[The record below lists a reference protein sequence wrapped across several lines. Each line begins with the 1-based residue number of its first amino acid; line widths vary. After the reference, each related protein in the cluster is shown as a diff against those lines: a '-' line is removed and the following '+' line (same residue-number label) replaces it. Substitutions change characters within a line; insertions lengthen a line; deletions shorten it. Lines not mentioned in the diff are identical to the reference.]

1 MVPEGEKEA
10 VFNAL
15 LAHLDSIGNHFD
27 TGIMATPLLLKALS
41 DNGRA
46 DIAFRLMNQR
56 EIPGFGYVMDDRYS
70 CLWERWEGKAS
81 RCHPMFGSVV
91 IVAKDGIQSITQ
103 RDDTGA
109 FVKDEK
115 GDIDHRQDDDIILT
129 TKNKDTGETE
139 TTSNTV
145 TITAEEKGDTA
156 NVTLQ
161 DVNIQKDKWD
171 NESAAMTIKGEGD
184 TEIELNGDNT
194 LISGHYHAGLE
205 KADDVSHGSLTIKDD
220 LNNDNRTEKEKD
232 ESGYST
238 GGDTGT
244 LIAAGGY
251 DGAGIGGRRKKD
263 GEESDACAGTS
274 DITIT
279 GGQIKAGS
287 LIETNKEYPQTEQGG
302 AGIGG
307 ATGHGNATN
316 ITITGNADVT
326 AAGGYYAAGIGGGEY
341 GNATNI
347 TISGNAK
354 VAATGSNSGGAGI
367 GGGDDGVGK
376 NIRITDHADVTAY
389 GGNQGAGIGGGPC
402 RGGSVEI
409 SGNAKVFAMGANDGA
424 GIGSGYDCSCW
435 GNHPELVDTSVTI
448 SENAE
453 VMAVGSYRAAA
464 IGNGASSEQGK
475 TTVTITG
482 GTVTAIGGKSSI
494 DYWNGNCYKDL
505 ASAIGGGNSDEVQ
518 DVTVTINGTTGNT
531 TVNASCW
538 LDQES
543 AISTGN
549 GAADIIGYDKDGK
562 SPFGED
568 GSVIVRMYNHGS
580 YTTTGYG
587 PFSKYEGDLT
597 GYNLGTLY
605 QTVHN
610 RKYME
615 ENPNIDT
622 KKLEDEDLH
631 DWKLVGKVVEPTTEK
646 DGYADYICSIDKCG
660 QTKHVVLPKL
670 TPEPSEPDTPSTP
683 ETPDTPDT
691 PSTPDVPS
699 TPEVTPADPAVT
711 PDAPAQDGTAP
722 ADTPAADTTATAQ
735 NVAQNAE
742 PKAAAPTA
750 APAAL
755 PQTGANWLAVVGSAL
770 SGLFLLAAGFVLDR
784 KGRRMN

>member
-1 MVPEGEKEA
+1 MRKNVKQQFALRVLSTAALMAMVS
-10 VFNAL
+10 
-15 LAHLDSIGNHFD
+15 SIATAAFAD
-27 TGIMATPLLLKALS
+27 TYDLNK
-41 DNGRA
+41 
-46 DIAFRLMNQR
+46 
-56 EIPGFGYVMDDRYS
+56 
-70 CLWERWEGKAS
+70 
-81 RCHPMFGSVV
+81 GSVTV
-91 IVAKDGIQSITQ
+91 KTKEDGITYVTQ
-103 RDDTGA
+103 ENTEINDHQDDTG
-109 FVKDEK
+109 
-115 GDIDHRQDDDIILT
+115 
-129 TKNKDTGETE
+129 
-139 TTSNTV
+139 V
-145 TITAEEKGDTA
+145 TITSYGKQTENTITVDTA
-156 NVTLQ
+156 KDQTTDVTLQ
-161 DVNIQKDKWD
+161 DVNIQKDQWSSG
-171 NESAAMTIKGEGD
+171 SAAMTIKGEGD

-194 LISGHYHAGLE
+194 LISGNRHAGLE
-205 KADDVSHGSLTIKDD
+205 KADDVSKGSLTIKDD

-238 GGDTGT
+238 GGDIGT

-251 DGAGIGGRRKKD
+251 DGAGIGGRKND
-263 GEESDACAGTS
+263 YEHDEATTCTSTS

-307 ATGHGNATN
+307 AAGYGNATN

-326 AAGGYYAAGIGGGEY
+326 AAGGYYAAGIGGGDY

-389 GGNQGAGIGGGPC
+389 GGNQGAGIGGGPY

-409 SGNAKVFAMGANDGA
+409 SGNAKVFAKGANCGA

-482 GTVTAIGGKSSI
+482 GTVTAIGGKSYI
-494 DYWNGNCYKDL
+494 DYRNGNCYKSL
-505 ASAIGGGNSDEVQ
+505 ASAIGGGHSDKVQ

-549 GAADIIGYDKDGK
+549 GAADIIGYDEDGK

-580 YTTTGYG
+580 STTTGYG

-597 GYNLGTLY
+597 GYTLGTLY

-610 RKYME
+610 RKYMD

-622 KKLEDEDLH
+622 TKLKDEDLH
-631 DWKLVGKVVEPTTEK
+631 DWKLVKRVEPTPNK

-660 QTKHVVLPKL
+660 QTKHVVLPK
-670 TPEPSEPDTPSTP
+670 TVWV
-683 ETPDTPDT
+683 T
-691 PSTPDVPS
+691 PSTPDAVQADAVPADAA
-699 TPEVTPADPAVT
+699 VTPAA
-711 PDAPAQDGTAP
+711 
-722 ADTPAADTTATAQ
+722 
-735 NVAQNAE
+735 AQNAVQDAKPE
-742 PKAAAPTA
+742 AAATA
-750 APAAL
+750 AVSAAVL

>member
-1 MVPEGEKEA
+1 MRKNVKQQFALRVLSTAALMAMVSSIATAAFADTYDLNKGSVTVETKEDGVTYVTQLDNTQTDGYARNDKDDILHDYQDKTGVTITSGGEK
-10 VFNAL
+10 
-15 LAHLDSIGNHFD
+15 
-27 TGIMATPLLLKALS
+27 
-41 DNGRA
+41 
-46 DIAFRLMNQR
+46 
-56 EIPGFGYVMDDRYS
+56 
-70 CLWERWEGKAS
+70 
-81 RCHPMFGSVV
+81 
-91 IVAKDGIQSITQ
+91 
-103 RDDTGA
+103 
-109 FVKDEK
+109 
-115 GDIDHRQDDDIILT
+115 
-129 TKNKDTGETE
+129 
-139 TTSNTV
+139 TSNT
-145 TITAEEKGDTA
+145 ITVDTA
-156 NVTLQ
+156 KDQTTDVTLQ
-161 DVNIQKDKWD
+161 DVNIQKDKWSSG
-171 NESAAMTIKGEGD
+171 SAAMTIKGEGD

-251 DGAGIGGRRKKD
+251 DGAGIGGRKKKD

-505 ASAIGGGNSDEVQ
+505 ASAIGGGNSDKVQ

-660 QTKHVVLPKL
+660 QTKHVVLPKIV
-670 TPEPSEPDTPSTP
+670 PDTPSTP
-683 ETPDTPDT
+683 DTPDTPNTPDKPSTPDT

-722 ADTPAADTTATAQ
+722 ADTPAADTTAAAQ

-742 PKAAAPTA
+742 PKAAAAAPTA

-755 PQTGANWLAVVGSAL
+755 PQTGANWLAVVGTAL

-784 KGRRMN
+784 KNRRMN

>member
-1 MVPEGEKEA
+1 MRKNVKQQLALRVLSTAALMAMVSSIATAAFADTYDLNKGSVTVETKEDGVTYVTQLDNTQTDGYARNDKDDILHDYQDKTGVTITSGGEK
-10 VFNAL
+10 
-15 LAHLDSIGNHFD
+15 
-27 TGIMATPLLLKALS
+27 
-41 DNGRA
+41 
-46 DIAFRLMNQR
+46 
-56 EIPGFGYVMDDRYS
+56 
-70 CLWERWEGKAS
+70 
-81 RCHPMFGSVV
+81 
-91 IVAKDGIQSITQ
+91 
-103 RDDTGA
+103 
-109 FVKDEK
+109 
-115 GDIDHRQDDDIILT
+115 
-129 TKNKDTGETE
+129 
-139 TTSNTV
+139 TSNT
-145 TITAEEKGDTA
+145 ITVDTA
-156 NVTLQ
+156 KDQTTDVTLQ
-161 DVNIQKDKWD
+161 DVNIQKDKWSSG
-171 NESAAMTIKGEGD
+171 SAAMTIKGEGD

-251 DGAGIGGRRKKD
+251 DGAGIGGRKKKD

-505 ASAIGGGNSDEVQ
+505 ASAIGGGNSDKVQ

-660 QTKHVVLPKL
+660 QTKHVVLPKIV
-670 TPEPSEPDTPSTP
+670 PDTPSTP
-683 ETPDTPDT
+683 DTPDTPNTPDKPSTPDT

-722 ADTPAADTTATAQ
+722 ADTPAADTTAAAQ

-742 PKAAAPTA
+742 PKAAAAAPTA

-755 PQTGANWLAVVGSAL
+755 PQTGANWLAVVGTAL

-784 KGRRMN
+784 KNRRMN

>member
-1 MVPEGEKEA
+1 MRKNVKKQLALRVLSTAALVAMVS
-10 VFNAL
+10 
-15 LAHLDSIGNHFD
+15 SI
-27 TGIMATPLLLKALS
+27 ATA
-41 DNGRA
+41 
-46 DIAFRLMNQR
+46 AFAAEYN
-56 EIPGFGYVMDDRYS
+56 VKD
-70 CLWERWEGKAS
+70 
-81 RCHPMFGSVV
+81 GSVD
-91 IVAKDGIQSITQ
+91 ILAEGGKQYITQ
-103 RDDTGA
+103 W
-109 FVKDEK
+109 KDESKSTYVTDDK
-115 GDIDHRQDDDIILT
+115 GEIKKRQDDDITLT

-145 TITAEEKGDTA
+145 TITAEKDNTA

-161 DVNIQKDKWD
+161 DVNIQKDEWD
-171 NESAAMTIKGEGD
+171 NKSAAMTIKGEGD

-251 DGAGIGGRRKKD
+251 DGAGIGGRKKKD
-263 GEESDACAGTS
+263 GEESDACASTS

-287 LIETNKEYPQTEQGG
+287 LIETKEEYHQPEYSG

-316 ITITGNADVT
+316 ITITGNADVS
-326 AAGGYYAAGIGGGEY
+326 AAGGYYAAGIGGGDD

-389 GGNQGAGIGGGPC
+389 GGNQGAGIGGGPY

-409 SGNAKVFAMGANDGA
+409 SGNAKVFAKGANCGA
-424 GIGSGYDCSCW
+424 GIGSGYSCSCW
-435 GNHPELVDTSVTI
+435 GDHPELVDTSVTI

-453 VMAVGSYRAAA
+453 VTAVGSYRAAA
-464 IGNGASSEQGK
+464 IGNGASSQQGK

-482 GTVTAIGGKSSI
+482 GTVTAIGGKSYI
-494 DYWNGNCYKDL
+494 DYWNGNCYKSL
-505 ASAIGGGNSDEVQ
+505 ASAIGGGHSDKVQ

-580 YTTTGYG
+580 STTTGYG

-615 ENPNIDT
+615 EHPEEIVDIT
-622 KKLEDEDLH
+622 KLKDEDLH
-631 DWKLVGKVVEPTTEK
+631 DWQLVGKVVEPTTEK

-660 QTKHVVLPKL
+660 QTKHVVLPKIV
-670 TPEPSEPDTPSTP
+670 PDTPSTP
-683 ETPDTPDT
+683 DTPDTPNTPDKPSTPDT

-699 TPEVTPADPAVT
+699 TPEVT

-722 ADTPAADTTATAQ
+722 ADTPAADTTVTAQ

-742 PKAAAPTA
+742 PEAAAAAPA
-750 APAAL
+750 AAAL
-755 PQTGANWLAVVGSAL
+755 PQTGANWLAVAGSAL

-784 KGRRMN
+784 KNRRMN

>member
-1 MVPEGEKEA
+1 MRKNVKNQLALRVLSTAALMAMVSSIATAAFADTYDLNKGSVTVETKEDGITY
-10 VFNAL
+10 VTQ
-15 LAHLDSIGNHFD
+15 LDKTQTDGYARN
-27 TGIMATPLLLKALS
+27 
-41 DNGRA
+41 DNA
-46 DIAFRLMNQR
+46 DILNN
-56 EIPGFGYVMDDRYS
+56 
-70 CLWERWEGKAS
+70 
-81 RCHPMFGSVV
+81 HP
-91 IVAKDGIQSITQ
+91 
-103 RDDTGA
+103 DT
-109 FVKDEK
+109 
-115 GDIDHRQDDDIILT
+115 
-129 TKNKDTGETE
+129 TG
-139 TTSNTV
+139 V
-145 TITAEEKGDTA
+145 TITSNGNPTENTITVDTA
-156 NVTLQ
+156 KDQTTDVTLQ
-161 DVNIQKDKWD
+161 DVNIQKDQWSSR
-171 NESAAMTIKGEGD
+171 SAAMTIKGEGD

-194 LISGHYHAGLE
+194 LISGNRHAGLE

-244 LIAAGGY
+244 LIAASGY
-251 DGAGIGGRRKKD
+251 DGAGIGGRKKEE
-263 GEESDACAGTS
+263 GEESDACASTS

-389 GGNQGAGIGGGPC
+389 GGNQGAGIGGGPY

-505 ASAIGGGNSDEVQ
+505 ASAIGGGNSDKVQ

-660 QTKHVVLPKL
+660 QTKHVVLPKIV
-670 TPEPSEPDTPSTP
+670 PDTPS
-683 ETPDTPDT
+683 TPDTPDT
-691 PSTPDVPS
+691 PNKPDTPSTPDTPNKPDVPS

-742 PKAAAPTA
+742 PKAAAAP

-784 KGRRMN
+784 KNRRMN

>member
-1 MVPEGEKEA
+1 MRKNVKQQFALRVLSTAALMAMVS
-10 VFNAL
+10 
-15 LAHLDSIGNHFD
+15 SIATAAFAD
-27 TGIMATPLLLKALS
+27 TYDLNK
-41 DNGRA
+41 
-46 DIAFRLMNQR
+46 
-56 EIPGFGYVMDDRYS
+56 
-70 CLWERWEGKAS
+70 
-81 RCHPMFGSVV
+81 GSVTV
-91 IVAKDGIQSITQ
+91 KTKDDGITYVTQ
-103 RDDTGA
+103 ENTEINDHQDDTG
-109 FVKDEK
+109 
-115 GDIDHRQDDDIILT
+115 
-129 TKNKDTGETE
+129 
-139 TTSNTV
+139 V
-145 TITAEEKGDTA
+145 TITSYGKQTENTITVDTA
-156 NVTLQ
+156 KDQTTNVTLQ
-161 DVNIQKDKWD
+161 DVNIQKDQWSSR
-171 NESAAMTIKGEGD
+171 SAAMTIKGEGD

-194 LISGHYHAGLE
+194 LISGNRHAGLE
-205 KADDVSHGSLTIKDD
+205 KADDVSQGSLIIKDD

-238 GGDTGT
+238 GGDIGT
-244 LIAAGGY
+244 LIAAAGY
-251 DGAGIGGRRKKD
+251 DGAGIGGRKNEA
-263 GEESDACAGTS
+263 GETDTTCMSTS

-287 LIETNKEYPQTEQGG
+287 LNETNKEYPQTEQGG

-307 ATGHGNATN
+307 ASNYGNATN
-316 ITITGNADVT
+316 ITITGNADVS

-354 VAATGSNSGGAGI
+354 VTAAGSNSGGAGI
-367 GGGDDGVGK
+367 GGGDEGVGK

-409 SGNAKVFAMGANDGA
+409 SGDAKVFAMGANGGA
-424 GIGSGYDCSCW
+424 GIGSGQKCRS
-435 GNHPELVDTSVTI
+435 NNPELVDTSVTI

-453 VMAVGSYRAAA
+453 VTAVGSYGAAA
-464 IGNGASSEQGK
+464 IGTGLFCPEGK

-482 GTVTAIGGKSSI
+482 GTVTAIGGESDIK
-494 DYWNGNCYKDL
+494 YGNGSCFKTL
-505 ASAIGGGNSDEVQ
+505 ASAIGGGTSSFDPDKVQ

-543 AISTGN
+543 AISTGE

-580 YTTTGYG
+580 YTTEHGSI
-587 PFSKYEGDLT
+587 SKYGGDLT

-615 ENPNIDT
+615 ENPKIDT
-622 KKLEDEDLH
+622 SDLKDEDLH
-631 DWKLVGKVVEPTTEK
+631 DWKLVGKVVEPTPDK

-660 QTKHVVLPKL
+660 QTKHVVLPK
-670 TPEPSEPDTPSTP
+670 TVWVTPSTP
-683 ETPDTPDT
+683 DTPDTPNKPDT

-722 ADTPAADTTATAQ
+722 ADTPATDTTATAQ

-742 PKAAAPTA
+742 PKAAAAASTA

-755 PQTGANWLAVVGSAL
+755 PQTGANWLAVVGTAL
-770 SGLFLLAAGFVLDR
+770 SGMFLLAAGFVLDR
-784 KGRRMN
+784 KNRRMN

>member
-1 MVPEGEKEA
+1 MRKNVKKQLALRVLSTAALVAMVS
-10 VFNAL
+10 
-15 LAHLDSIGNHFD
+15 SIATAAFADTYDLNTGNV
-27 TGIMATPLLLKALS
+27 TVETKANGITYVTQK
-41 DNGRA
+41 DDKQA
-46 DIAFRLMNQR
+46 D
-56 EIPGFGYVMDDRYS
+56 GFARNKNNEV
-70 CLWERWEGKAS
+70 LNE
-81 RCHPMFGSVV
+81 HP
-91 IVAKDGIQSITQ
+91 
-103 RDDTGA
+103 DDTG
-109 FVKDEK
+109 VTITSNGEK
-115 GDIDHRQDDDIILT
+115 
-129 TKNKDTGETE
+129 
-139 TTSNTV
+139 TSNT
-145 TITAEEKGDTA
+145 ITVETA
-156 NVTLQ
+156 KDQTTDVTLQ
-161 DVNIQKDKWD
+161 DVNIKKDKWD

-194 LISGHYHAGLE
+194 LISGNYHAGLE
-205 KADDVSHGSLTIKDD
+205 KADDVSKGSLTIKDD
-220 LNNDNRTEKEKD
+220 LNNDNHTEKEKD

-244 LIAAGGY
+244 LKAAGGY
-251 DGAGIGGRRKKD
+251 DGAGIGGRKREEGD
-263 GEESDACAGTS
+263 ESDTCAGAS
-274 DITIT
+274 NITIT
-279 GGQIKAGS
+279 GGKIEAGS
-287 LIETNKEYPQTEQGG
+287 THEMVKEYPQTEYGG

-307 ATGHGNATN
+307 AANHGDAAN

-326 AAGGYYAAGIGGGEY
+326 AAGGYYSAGIGGGGDY
-341 GNATNI
+341 SNAANI

-354 VAATGSNSGGAGI
+354 VVAAGSNSGGAGI
-367 GGGDDGVGK
+367 GGGDYGVGE

-389 GGNQGAGIGGGPC
+389 GGNQGAGIGGGRDC
-402 RGGSVEI
+402 GGSVEI
-409 SGNAKVFAMGANDGA
+409 SGDAKVFAKGLNDGA
-424 GIGSGYDCSCW
+424 GIGSGHGMTS
-435 GNHPELVDTSVTI
+435 GPSELKDTSVTI
-448 SENAE
+448 SENAD
-453 VMAVGSYRAAA
+453 VTAVGSYGSAA
-464 IGNGASSEQGK
+464 IGNGAYFQQGK

-482 GTVTAIGGKSSI
+482 GTVTAIGGESKI
-494 DYWNGNCYKDL
+494 QYWNGYCFKTL
-505 ASAIGGGNSDEVQ
+505 TSAIGGGNSDPDKVQ

-580 YTTTGYG
+580 YTTEYG
-587 PFSKYEGDLT
+587 SISKYGEDLT
-597 GYNLGTLY
+597 GYTLGTLY

-631 DWKLVGKVVEPTTEK
+631 DWKLVGKVVEPTLEK

-660 QTKHVVLPKL
+660 QTKHVPLPKL
-670 TPEPSEPDTPSTP
+670 TPEPSEPDVPGGN
-683 ETPDTPDT
+683 TPDTPNKPDT

-742 PKAAAPTA
+742 PEAAAA
-750 APAAL
+750 AAL

-784 KGRRMN
+784 KNRRMN